1 MQDHG
6 LMDEAPFGVSQ
17 GMTGLRPVFLG
28 AQSNS
33 CSSTK
38 TSNLCYSRNYDIC
51 ISHIDTDGD

>member
-38 TSNLCYSRNYDIC
+38 TANLCYSRN
-51 ISHIDTDGD
+51 